1 MSTDPTVPDR
11 RDTRLPRAVAIA
23 LLVLG
28 AVAFAGYGLFGAGGE
43 VRCTTEYAAG
53 APGAAPAGQQGPVGL
68 PAAKQTCAPVGLT
81 DPPLVVL
88 GIVFLVLA
96 VPALGVS
103 QLGFA
108 GVTLTRAVTGAAD
121 AAKSASQAADRAVTA
136 VSAVAN
142 LTSARSASAAAGNTL
157 AIYQTGYT
165 GDPRHTDFL
174 SVENAVAFTLAANGV
189 TEAVQRVATE
199 VTAAVLLWRDPA
211 TDSLRS
217 ALRAPNRRG
226 VETLAGVDIHSELG
240 AVVRK
245 GLAGPVT
252 ITDPADAER
261 LGLDSVLE
269 VPATAAAIP
278 VALPGRAAVGLI
290 LAFIDDTA
298 VTADDADD
306 PGEPI
311 RRVIAAAAPFALPAA
326 VLIERLTIAGER
338 AIL

>member
-1 MSTDPTVPDR
+1 M
-11 RDTRLPRAVAIA
+11 AAA

-28 AVAFAGYGLFGAGGE
+28 AVMFAGYGLFGAGGE

-53 APGAAPAGQQGPVGL
+53 APGSAPVGQQGPVGL

-121 AAKSASQAADRAVTA
+121 AAKSASQAADRAATA
-136 VSAVAN
+136 VSTVAN
-142 LTSARSASAAAGNTL
+142 LTSARAGAAAAGNTL

-189 TEAVQRVATE
+189 TEAVQRVAAAE

-290 LAFIDDTA
+290 LAFLDATDDA
-298 VTADDADD
+298 ADDAAEDAAED
-306 PGEPI
+306 PDERI